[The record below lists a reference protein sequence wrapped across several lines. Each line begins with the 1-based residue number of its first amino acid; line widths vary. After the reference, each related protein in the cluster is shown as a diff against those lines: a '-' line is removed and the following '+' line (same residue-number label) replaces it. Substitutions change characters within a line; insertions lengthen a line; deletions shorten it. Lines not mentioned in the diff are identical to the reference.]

1 MLGTVVWLA
10 TAAMAPCFV
19 HSLSGI
25 EFRKPPDLVCSEPR
39 ILDLARGDAL
49 LAYKSSRSRLT
60 VTAYVYRKRAPISA
74 PDESLVHH
82 LEAVRAE
89 VARRYTGLQCEPW
102 EHEAHPKMKFLRCTG
117 KSAEIGPDDLVTFIG
132 LEDSGSWWLKVRAT
146 SPADDREASERDLA
160 AVLEAIVARAP
171 SAE

>member
-1 MLGTVVWLA
+1 MVLGTVLWLA

-49 LAYKSSRSRLT
+49 LRSSRSRLT

-74 PDESLVHH
+74 PDESLVLH

-102 EHEAHPKMKFLRCTG
+102 VHDAHPRMNFLRCTDR
-117 KSAEIGPDDLVTFIG
+117 SAEIGPDDLVTFIG

-146 SPADDREASERDLA
+146 SPANDREASERDLA
-160 AVLEAIVARAP
+160 AVLQAIVAGAP